1 MRKNAGFTLIEL
13 AIVLV
18 IIGIILGAIIKGQ
31 DLIQNARMKK
41 LATQVR
47 VWETA
52 LWTCYDRLG
61 YFPGDTNQNGLI
73 DSDPLNNSCVSN
85 LANPPV
91 HNVRL
96 GSYTFYIY
104 AGNTNND
111 NDGEKNVI
119 AVCGASNCGS
129 ASADTTY
136 ADYLRSVDRTIDGIA
151 SATDGLVQVIGS
163 ITVSSN
169 AVTAASPGTSDYSSS
184 STGLL
189 YFFDRK

>member
-1 MRKNAGFTLIEL
+1 MKRNSGFTLIEL

-61 YFPGDTNQNGLI
+61 YFPGDTDQDGDI
-73 DSDPLNNSCVSN
+73 DSDPLTNSCVTN
-85 LANPPV
+85 LANPPE
-91 HNVRL
+91 HNIRL
-96 GSYTFYIY
+96 GSYSFYIY
-104 AGNTNND
+104 AGN
-111 NDGEKNVI
+111 DGASSPKNVI
-119 AVCGASNCGS
+119 AVCGASDCGS
-129 ASADTTY
+129 VSADNTY
-136 ADYLRSVDRTIDGIA
+136 ADFLRSLDRTIDGIA

-163 ITVSSN
+163 IDVTSD
-169 AVTAASPGTSDYSSS
+169 AVKSASPGTSDYSSS
-184 STGLL
+184 STGVL